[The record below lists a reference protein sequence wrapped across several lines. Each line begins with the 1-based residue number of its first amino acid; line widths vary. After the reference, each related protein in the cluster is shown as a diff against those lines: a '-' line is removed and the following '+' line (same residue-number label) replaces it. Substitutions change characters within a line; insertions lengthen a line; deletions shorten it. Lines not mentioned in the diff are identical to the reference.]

1 MMGKDARFNVV
12 GQLDSLRRYARALTR
27 DPDEAEDLVHD
38 ALLRA
43 YQGRRQFRAGHSL
56 KAWLLSVLH
65 NAFVDGLRK
74 RRAEARRLAHIAET
88 APREAPPNQDHAVRL
103 AQVRSAFMELPES
116 QRAVLHL
123 IVLEGLSYQE
133 AAATLGIPLGT
144 LMSRLGR
151 ARAALRSPEESPA
164 TSPERDVPRSPR
176 LRVVGGSDDPAT

>member
-1 MMGKDARFNVV
+1 MPKDARFNVV
-12 GQLDSLRRYARALTR
+12 AQLESMRKYARALTR
-27 DPDEAEDLVHD
+27 DADEAEDLVHD

-43 YQGRRQFRAGHSL
+43 YERRRRFRAGQNL
-56 KAWLLSVLH
+56 RAWLLAVLH
-65 NAFVDGLRK
+65 NAFIDIVRK
-74 RRAEARRLAHIAET
+74 RRAEARRLARVAEI

-103 AQVRSAFMELPES
+103 AQIRAAFMELPDS

-151 ARAALRSPEESPA
+151 ARAALRSGEEPSA
-164 TSPERDVPRSPR
+164 AAPERHFSRSTR
-176 LRVVGGSDDPAT
+176 LRVVGGSDDPAA

>member
-1 MMGKDARFNVV
+1 MPKDARFDVV
-12 GQLDSLRRYARALTR
+12 GQLDSLRKYARALTR
-27 DPDEAEDLVHD
+27 DADEAEDLVHD

-65 NAFVDGLRK
+65 NAFVDGIRK
-74 RRAEARRLAHIAET
+74 RRAEARRLAHVAEI
-88 APREAPPNQDHAVRL
+88 APREVPPSQDHAVRL
-103 AQVRSAFMELPES
+103 AQVRAAFLELPDS

-123 IVLEGLSYQE
+123 IVIEGLSYQE

-151 ARAALRSPEESPA
+151 ARAALRSGEEPSAAAPEQPF
-164 TSPERDVPRSPR
+164 PRSTR
-176 LRVVGGSDDPAT
+176 LRVVGGSDDPAA